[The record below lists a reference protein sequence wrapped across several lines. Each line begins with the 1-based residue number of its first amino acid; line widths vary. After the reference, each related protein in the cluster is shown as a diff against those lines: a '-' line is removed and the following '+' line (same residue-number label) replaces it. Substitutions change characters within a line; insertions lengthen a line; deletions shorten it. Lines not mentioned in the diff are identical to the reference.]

1 MKVDLITLSQRR
13 YAFVGE
19 KEVSLKADAISLMTK
34 DMTYMTIF
42 IPMI

>member
-19 KEVSLKADAISLMTK
+19 KEVKLEADALSLTTK
-34 DMTYMTIF
+34 DMM
-42 IPMI
+42 